1 MSENFPLII
10 ASMTCTV
17 GNFIGATL
25 MLVLASDNLAPTDRV
40 DMRRTELV
48 NEFTEIVEDW

>member
-1 MSENFPLII
+1 METNHWNS
-10 ASMTCTV
+10 
-17 GNFIGATL
+17 GAKRNGGV
-25 MLVLASDNLAPTDRV
+25 LVRQQRRRPGGASDNLAPTDRV